1 MGQTSDLDRVGE
13 SGQSNAEGP
22 PLVVMAPSLVLEISV
37 ERSPA
42 DETEIHI
49 HAGGQGFWVARLAH
63 ALGAQ
68 VRLCTT
74 LGGESGVVL
83 RGLVERTG
91 FALEAVRSGHVTA
104 TYIEDR
110 RGEERIDLAVT
121 PVPPLGRHEID
132 ELYGM
137 TLAGGLNSDGV
148 LITGPRTEDQL
159 DRDFYRRL
167 VGDLRTNGVF
177 VAADL
182 SGEAL
187 KAAVEPGL
195 DFLKVSDEE
204 LVGSGLAVDSGT
216 GTLIEAM
223 GSLADTG
230 VERLVVS
237 RGEDPGLAMH
247 GGLVRQLNYP
257 PLEPLEPRGTG
268 DSIFAG
274 VATRLIGGAEW
285 DETLRIGTAA
295 GSLNV
300 TRRGLGK
307 GNANDIHALA
317 DRIDLRAPPETS

>member
-1 MGQTSDLDRVGE
+1 MGDVAGERRPGEAGGLRQARENRTVLVRMRSKASRTGCASQAIASARGRRDRTRSIVTSCL
-13 SGQSNAEGP
+13 QSRSRQAREGP
-22 PLVVMAPSLVLEISV
+22 QLVVMAPSLVLEISV

-110 RGEERIDLAVT
+110 RGEEPIDLAVT
-121 PVPPLGRHEID
+121 QVPPLGRHEID

-167 VGDLRTNGVF
+167 VGDLHQRRVRCRRP
-177 VAADL
+177 L
-182 SGEAL
+182 RR
-187 KAAVEPGL
+187 
-195 DFLKVSDEE
+195 
-204 LVGSGLAVDSGT
+204 
-216 GTLIEAM
+216 
-223 GSLADTG
+223 G
-230 VERLVVS
+230 VEGGGRTRTGLPQ
-237 RGEDPGLAMH
+237 GE
-247 GGLVRQLNYP
+247 R
-257 PLEPLEPRGTG
+257 
-268 DSIFAG
+268 
-274 VATRLIGGAEW
+274 
-285 DETLRIGTAA
+285 
-295 GSLNV
+295 
-300 TRRGLGK
+300 
-307 GNANDIHALA
+307 
-317 DRIDLRAPPETS
+317 